1 MQFVVSVLRY
11 YCGMNGYFPIPRLP
25 DTVFS
30 VPQRHM
36 WEAIANFMMC
46 PFHSDPQT
54 QTATANNVGLIWS
67 IDHNSIGFKTSHI
80 IISQSIQRR
89 SKAEKKKKTRRITRS
104 TFPHLSPV
112 GVLFIH
118 LSSGLA
124 DGSYVCSGA
133 RGSEKLLDFVSTF
146 RVHHFMWHCRWLL
159 MERKLN

>member
-89 SKAEKKKKTRRITRS
+89 SKAEKKKKHEESHAVPFHISRRLVSCSSICLAGWRMEATCVRARAALRNYLIS
-104 TFPHLSPV
+104 FP
-112 GVLFIH
+112 LFVYTI
-118 LSSGLA
+118 LCGTV
-124 DGSYVCSGA
+124 DGC
-133 RGSEKLLDFVSTF
+133 
-146 RVHHFMWHCRWLL
+146 
-159 MERKLN
+159 